1 MADSAPVLDGPND
14 TGVQVDLDTSGQSTS
29 APTTNNVCTD
39 TCKFKTKRSGKQHD
53 MIQCS
58 VCAQWYHTDCVGLK
72 KGDPVGVW
80 PCTSC
85 RHIPE
90 QIKTIVE
97 SLSTLTAAMNNI
109 SNINSNLTKQYETK
123 YAECVCLRNENIGLK
138 AQLADLTTTH
148 YAQKPDLVI
157 GDSLLRGINQTKL
170 ARTHVTSL
178 PGARIR
184 DVASN
189 LARTET
195 KYNRIVICAGT
206 NDCNNEIN
214 IDATTEHL
222 DHLLQVATERVA
234 CGSNV
239 VLSSIPPRT
248 DDVVRQQRV
257 EELNTILQ
265 DVSAKVGVTFMSNDQ
280 SFRLADGQ
288 PNDGYLCKD
297 GLHLNYRGTSRLID
311 NLRLTK
317 LPAEDSKPVD
327 NNERQTHSSKRKRAP
342 VPSHQR
348 RHDTDNND
356 SGNTTNYTIN
366 DGGDG
371 EDTGEFSQP
380 WTRVKYKARK
390 ALTTQNA
397 RNNSNNRSNKQKL
410 RLSEHDIH
418 NTPGRDSRRRSYSDV
433 TRSTMTCEFCAEP
446 GHSTRDCGFGD
457 YATCRQCFQQGHKQK
472 FCHAYTG

>member
-80 PCTSC
+80 PFTSC

-123 YAECVCLRNENIGLK
+123 YAEC
-138 AQLADLTTTH
+138 
-148 YAQKPDLVI
+148 
-157 GDSLLRGINQTKL
+157 
-170 ARTHVTSL
+170 
-178 PGARIR
+178 
-184 DVASN
+184 
-189 LARTET
+189 LARTEN

-206 NDCNNEIN
+206 NDCNNEID

-222 DHLLQVATERVA
+222 DHLLQQVATERVA

-257 EELNTILQ
+257 EEFNTILE
-265 DVSAKVGVTFMSNDQ
+265 DVSAKVGVTFISNDK

-288 PNDGYLCKD
+288 PHDGYLCKD
-297 GLHLNYRGTSRLID
+297 GLHLNYRGISRLID

-317 LPAEDSKPVD
+317 LYLLKTANRSTTTKG
-327 NNERQTHSSKRKRAP
+327 
-342 VPSHQR
+342 R
-348 RHDTDNND
+348 R
-356 SGNTTNYTIN
+356 I
-366 DGGDG
+366 
-371 EDTGEFSQP
+371 
-380 WTRVKYKARK
+380 
-390 ALTTQNA
+390 LQNA
-397 RNNSNNRSNKQKL
+397 NALLCQVIK
-410 RLSEHDIH
+410 DGT
-418 NTPGRDSRRRSYSDV
+418 TPITTTVATRPT
-433 TRSTMTCEFCAEP
+433 TRSTMAVTVRTQASFHNRGRESNTKLERP
-446 GHSTRDCGFGD
+446 
-457 YATCRQCFQQGHKQK
+457 
-472 FCHAYTG
+472 